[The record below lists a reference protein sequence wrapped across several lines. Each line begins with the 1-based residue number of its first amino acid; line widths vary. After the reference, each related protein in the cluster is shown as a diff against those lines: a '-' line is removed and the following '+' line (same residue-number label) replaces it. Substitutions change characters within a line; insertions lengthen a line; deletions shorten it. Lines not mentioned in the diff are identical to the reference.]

1 MRIRVHATLRP
12 IVGGRDVD
20 VPLEPGATVRD
31 LVLRMVECWP
41 DLEDL
46 LLRDG
51 DLSRHV
57 HVFVDGRS
65 SRFLP
70 DGADTVLKEG
80 QEVDV
85 APAVAG
91 G

>member
-1 MRIRVHATLRP
+1 MRVRVHATLRP

-20 VPLEPGATVRD
+20 VPIQPGATVRE
-31 LVLRMVECWP
+31 LVSCMVEHWP

-65 SRFLP
+65 TRYLP
-70 DGADTVLKEG
+70 DGADTELKEG